1 MDVNTTKFWI
11 TRKEILKKEEVVW
24 MEIILR
30 KQFLPIQTGEDQ
42 IGTDLKNLL
51 EPKFLKQ
58 ELNIPIVDLCME
70 AGSWTALIQNPLEQL
85 LMLKFVLVK
94 SFQDVPVPFPSRF
107 IIVDHSMSIIWMMH
121 LRSIQDTVQFD
132 TLTEKVV
139 ILWNRIFD
147 VL

>member
-1 MDVNTTKFWI
+1 MIQGEKL
-11 TRKEILKKEEVVW
+11 R
-24 MEIILR
+24 MELEKIVIILEENVTTLIGR
-30 KQFLPIQTGEDQ
+30 DPIG
-42 IGTDLKNLL
+42 IALKNLL

-94 SFQDVPVPFPSRF
+94 SFQDVSVPFPSRN